1 MKRVYF
7 FITIFMFSVIA
18 FSVRASDWL
27 TASEGGRQF
36 KLPIP
41 EDFCETGSSE
51 IGQFLMEYLTTV
63 ASNNEMMGSPKV
75 IYKDCRLGA
84 DEIYPW
90 GYVTIYP
97 RSGLINSQKDLNKL
111 RAKLYGD
118 DKIFGPLARES
129 ADKNELI
136 STEFDV
142 DIKIT
147 DIGTPQTIWEDDNS
161 IISFIVN
168 EVMIDGV
175 LTIEKLIGSGTAIK
189 AHVVEYVIIDD
200 KVDGGIDTKV
210 AAFGLAKNAKTL
222 KELNP

>member
-1 MKRVYF
+1 MKKRIVAQTGGDVPKEWPNCWCLSKKRDQF
-7 FITIFMFSVIA
+7 FWKRYS
-18 FSVRASDWL
+18 R
-27 TASEGGRQF
+27 
-36 KLPIP
+36 
-41 EDFCETGSSE
+41 
-51 IGQFLMEYLTTV
+51 
-63 ASNNEMMGSPKV
+63 
-75 IYKDCRLGA
+75 
-84 DEIYPW
+84 
-90 GYVTIYP
+90 
-97 RSGLINSQKDLNKL
+97 
-111 RAKLYGD
+111 
-118 DKIFGPLARES
+118 